1 MTPVEALQKALA
13 AEHAAVHLYG
23 VLGGQ
28 SSKSRQ
34 PTLFRQLDRAYDEH
48 RASRDELTVLVSA
61 KGSDPVAAK
70 VDYAVPG
77 PTATA
82 AQIEAVAR
90 TIERRVTRPT
100 ASWSRTRPEPTGD
113 GRSPRWTPPPCES
126 WPSASL
132 RATSPAC
139 AEPGRS
145 ELQDVIRIVPLRP
158 QFV

>member
-23 VLGGQ
+23 VLGAQ

-34 PTLFRQLDRAYDEH
+34 PALFQRLTQTYEAH
-48 RASRDELTVLVSA
+48 RDSRDQLTVLISA

-77 PTATA
+77 QTSTA

-90 TIERRVTRPT
+90 TIERRVTKTYGELVENTAGGDRRWAISALDASALRELEFGSAPT
-100 ASWSRTRPEPTGD
+100 SF
-113 GRSPRWTPPPCES
+113 
-126 WPSASL
+126 
-132 RATSPAC
+132 
-139 AEPGRS
+139 PGLS
-145 ELQDVIRIVPLRP
+145 
-158 QFV
+158 